1 MSKIKEFSKLVIT
14 GATWDQVVA
23 SVTDPGFAPGFA
35 AAPDGWWTLA
45 RKALAD
51 VGWEVDDAM
60 AQGVILSSDRPGFG
74 AVRDVEYAT
83 AYHRIPEIRDDATGG
98 SWRVLPYYAVHRAI
112 WASGASGS
120 SIEIF
125 WCDGRGWT
133 ITGSFPVVDGIR
145 YEGTYYQAFMHAAS
159 M

>member
-1 MSKIKEFSKLVIT
+1 MSEIKEFSRLTIA
-14 GATWDQVVA
+14 GATWDQCVA
-23 SVTDPGFAPGFA
+23 AVTSGGFAPGFA
-35 AAPDGWWTLA
+35 AAPGGWEALA

-51 VGWEVDDAM
+51 VGWGVDDAM
-60 AQGVILSSDRPGFG
+60 DQGVVLSADRPGFG
-74 AVRDVEYAT
+74 AFREVEYAT
-83 AYHRIPEIRDDATGG
+83 AYPRIAEIRDDATGG

-133 ITGSFPVVDGIR
+133 ITGSFPVVDGAR
-145 YEGTYYQAFMHAAS
+145 YEGTYYQAFMRAAS